1 MKKSLLAVAV
11 AAALPAFAYAQ
22 TNVTLSGNIKTGVAY
37 TKYSGGA
44 ANNGSHTALND
55 GSSRFIIAGT
65 EDLGG
70 GLKAIFQL
78 DSRFRP
84 DDGGDQNLAGGNSFV
99 GLAGG
104 FGTVRL
110 GKLDTYYYLGLDEH
124 GARATAL
131 QHSNTSLLGFIDGYA
146 VAKNTRLSNVIRWD
160 SPNFGGLSG
169 GVTFS
174 PGSSSASSASVAT
187 LAAQGGEGPG
197 MDDAQKGQVWSA
209 NLGYAAGPLNVG
221 VGYYDEKFE
230 GYKLATAN
238 FDSVRAWRVFGG
250 YNLGMFKVSLAYDEA
265 KIDGAAIGGDFKRGV
280 WSLPITAKLGAGTV
294 LFTYSQALDGKF
306 NGSKESDTGAKMFSV
321 GYDYPLS
328 KRTSVGV
335 SYAQIKNDPD
345 ASYRFFT
352 GVALNNL
359 SAPTSG
365 QDQKSLH
372 FGVRHAF

>member
-37 TKYSGGA
+37 TKYTDGA
-44 ANNGSHTALND
+44 ANNGSNTSLND

-131 QHSNTSLLGFIDGYA
+131 QHSNTSLLGFIGDYA

-160 SPNFGGLSG
+160 SPNFGGISG
-169 GVTFS
+169 GLTFS
-174 PGSSSASSASVAT
+174 PGASSGAGA
-187 LAAQGGEGPG
+187 GEGAAMG
-197 MDDAQKGQVWSA
+197 DGNKGQVWSA
-209 NLGYAAGPLNVG
+209 NVGYAGGPLNVG

-230 GYKLATAN
+230 GYELATAN
-238 FDSVRAWRVFGG
+238 YESIRAWRVFGG
-250 YNLGMFKVSLAYDEA
+250 YDFGMFKVGLTYDEA
-265 KIDGAAIGGDFKRGV
+265 KGEGAAIGGEFKRGV

-294 LFTYSQALDGKF
+294 LFTYSEALDGKA
-306 NGSKESDTGAKMFSV
+306 NGTKDSDSGAKMFTI

-335 SYAQIKNDPD
+335 SYSEIKNDD
-345 ASYRFFT
+345 NANYGYFT
-352 GVALNNL
+352 GVSLNNL
-359 SAPTSG
+359 SPVGLG